1 MFEVFPRLPFGQDP
15 IFERVSVLLVDVAR
29 PFLLVVAS
37 EEAGLGSEEKDVQ
50 LFVLASVS
58 VSEKTR
64 IVLDGSEDCVMPG
77 PGQRCN
83 MARGA
88 MKTHTF
94 LPSRLLFVGGEGC
107 LHFPDMVAFE

>member
-1 MFEVFPRLPFGQDP
+1 M
-15 IFERVSVLLVDVAR
+15 
-29 PFLLVVAS
+29 VAS
-37 EEAGLGSEEKDVQ
+37 KQADLGSEEKGVQ
-50 LFVLASVS
+50 LLVLLAFVS

-64 IVLDGSEDCVMPG
+64 IVLDGSEDCIVPG

-94 LPSRLLFVGGEGC
+94 LPSRLLFV
-107 LHFPDMVAFE
+107 

>member
-1 MFEVFPRLPFGQDP
+1 M
-15 IFERVSVLLVDVAR
+15 
-29 PFLLVVAS
+29 VAS
-37 EEAGLGSEEKDVQ
+37 KEAGLGFEKKDVQ
-50 LFVLASVS
+50 LLVLLAFVF

-64 IVLDGSEDCVMPG
+64 IILDRSEDFVVPG

-94 LPSRLLFVGGEGC
+94 LPSRLLFVGGEGGACTSPIWLFSNKDC
-107 LHFPDMVAFE
+107 L